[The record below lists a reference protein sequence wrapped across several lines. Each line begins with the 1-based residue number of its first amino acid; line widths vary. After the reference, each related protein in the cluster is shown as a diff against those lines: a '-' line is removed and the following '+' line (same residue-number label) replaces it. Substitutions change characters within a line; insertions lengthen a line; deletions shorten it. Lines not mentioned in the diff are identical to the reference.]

1 MFVVVCKFRKR
12 EVPSSS
18 ISGFGKGAEPVDLDA
33 VVAAKT
39 VCRRRQ
45 AESTV
50 GGGGKNG
57 PTKVGT
63 PNLDRL
69 AYSVVLVQ
77 NSQNN

>member
-1 MFVVVCKFRKR
+1 MFVVVRRFRVR
-12 EVPSSS
+12 APSSS
-18 ISGFGKGAEPVDLDA
+18 ISGFGKGDEPVDLHA

-50 GGGGKNG
+50 GGGKNG